1 VFEGYIC
8 NIHVKRTAQASA
20 LYSGHARVIILLDQ
34 VIDPVSMLGL
44 LIDVQ
49 PALS

>member
-1 VFEGYIC
+1 M
-8 NIHVKRTAQASA
+8 
-20 LYSGHARVIILLDQ
+20 LYSGHARVIILLEQ

-49 PALS
+49 PALGLCWINIIKIL